1 MNNELV
7 AYGIFNADS
16 SLLSELRYSVRKLFG
31 RNNCS
36 LCEISYGWNP
46 FGKKDWKRAC
56 SASPIRIELIHRDEA
71 KPAQLKALNNLPA
84 FILCSDDV
92 WVELMNADT
101 IAAFTD
107 RPAEL
112 IEKLNHL
119 LSTI

>member
-31 RNNCS
+31 QNDCS

-84 FILCSDDV
+84 FIFCSDDV

-101 IAAFTD
+101 IAAFTG

>member
-1 MNNELV
+1 MTNELIIH
-7 AYGIFNADS
+7 GIFNADS
-16 SLLSELRYSVRKLFG
+16 SFLSEIRYSVRKLLG
-31 RNNCS
+31 RSDCS
-36 LCEISYGWNP
+36 LCEISYGLNP
-46 FGKKDWKRAC
+46 FGKRDWKLAC
-56 SASPIRIELIHRDEA
+56 SASALRIELIHRDEA

-84 FILCSDDV
+84 FIFCSDDV

-101 IAAFTD
+101 IAAFTG

>member
-31 RNNCS
+31 RTNCS

-71 KPAQLKALNNLPA
+71 ELAQLNATSDLPT
-84 FILCSDDV
+84 FIISAGDD

-101 IAAFTD
+101 IATFKD
-107 RPAEL
+107 RPADL
-112 IEKLNHL
+112 INALNHL
-119 LSTI
+119 IPTT